1 MILKFYTGVGS
12 RETPNNIRSLMT
24 GVAKKLN
31 EYNYT
36 LRSGGAKGADY
47 AFEIGSEKCDIYS
60 VSEKH
65 KPISKKPNIIPN
77 LEDYRELVKLCCRH
91 YKNITNQY
99 AKDLHTRNI
108 CQVIGHD
115 ITNIV
120 RSDFLLCYTKF
131 GDYVGGTTT
140 AIRCAEHFDVPIFN
154 FGIYDNIDDITTR
167 EEHIKKDL
175 IIFLKHYIR
184 E

>member
-1 MILKFYTGVGS
+1 MKFYTGVGS
-12 RETPNNIRSLMT
+12 RETPENILKLMT

-31 EYNYT
+31 EYDYV
-36 LRSGGAKGADY
+36 LRSGGAKGADC
-47 AFEIGSEKCDIYS
+47 AFEIGADKCDIYS
-60 VSEKH
+60 VNEKH

-77 LEDYRELVKLCCRH
+77 LEEYRDLAKICCLH
-91 YKNITNQY
+91 YNKITNQY

-108 CQVIGHD
+108 CQVIGH
-115 ITNIV
+115 NINEIIK
-120 RSDFLLCYTKF
+120 SDFLLCYTKF

-154 FGIYDNIDDITTR
+154 FGTYDSIINVIER
-167 EEHIKKDL
+167 EEKIKSEL
-175 IIFLKHYIR
+175 ISFLKIYIK